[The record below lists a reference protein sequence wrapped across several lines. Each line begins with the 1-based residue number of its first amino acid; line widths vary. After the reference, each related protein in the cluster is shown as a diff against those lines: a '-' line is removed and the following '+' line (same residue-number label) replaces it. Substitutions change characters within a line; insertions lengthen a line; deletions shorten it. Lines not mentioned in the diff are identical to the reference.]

1 MSFRYCASA
10 PVLPA
15 PVRGT
20 PSIERN
26 ISQNRITIPTIRCR
40 SRSGIRP
47 WHTTAHHHDFELIQ
61 GESIPDRLVLT
72 CNVEIDYPNA
82 QAIAGWV
89 EEVSGRDGCVAFPFI
104 EMETLSTNYMP
115 KARTATRYEHKW
127 IVNAHGEL
135 KNARREAGGRA
146 VLVLTIELNM
156 TRFLANQHECNLRDL
171 DALTPQEM
179 FLQHDEL
186 LRAARAATLVDD
198 NFLLGT
204 ARRGG
209 TCFAHR
215 AEFNHQIVERAMDGL
230 YRLLAES
237 LVPDDCNG
245 LPRNVIVTINPPAVS
260 QAEVYW
266 EFHTDSSLSAV
277 GTVADR
283 MSMACNQVK
292 VKTYLPDSRDIT
304 IHGEQNGMGVSIAL
318 SDAVRATIYAK
329 TPTVIRLEIKYLK
342 NVRGNAARSL
352 RGQQTVATVLHEVH
366 RDAFNRMNRI
376 REAFM
381 QIAPHTDE
389 RADLLDFL
397 RSIDRAAAGDETRG
411 KVLLELLF
419 NRGSICETI
428 EEGFAP
434 RSFCERL
441 VESGV
446 VEPVTVRHRGVRP
459 GGERRYVLTAP
470 YRSLVD
476 SLTAVLPSQVALRA
490 ERNPATLQ

>member
-1 MSFRYCASA
+1 M
-10 PVLPA
+10 
-15 PVRGT
+15 
-20 PSIERN
+20 
-26 ISQNRITIPTIRCR
+26 
-40 SRSGIRP
+40 
-47 WHTTAHHHDFELIQ
+47 HHHDFELIQ
-61 GESIPDRLVLT
+61 GESIPDRLVLN

-104 EMETLSTNYMP
+104 EMETLSTNFTP
-115 KARTATRYEHKW
+115 KARTATRYEHNW
-127 IVNAHGEL
+127 IVNAHGDL
-135 KNARREAGGRA
+135 KNGRREAGGKA

-156 TRFLANQHECNLRDL
+156 TRFLANQSECNLRDL
-171 DALTPQEM
+171 DAVTPQEL

-215 AEFNHQIVERAMDGL
+215 AEFNHQMVERVMYGL

-237 LVPDDCNG
+237 LVPNDSNG
-245 LPRNVIVTINPPAVS
+245 LPRNVNVTIKPPAVS

-283 MSMACNQVK
+283 MSMASNQVK
-292 VKTYLPDSRDIT
+292 VKTYFPNSREVVID
-304 IHGEQNGMGVSIAL
+304 GEQNGMGVSIVL
-318 SDAVRATIYAK
+318 SEAVRATIYAK

-342 NVRGNAARSL
+342 NVRGNTCRSL
-352 RGQQTVATVLHEVH
+352 RGTPTVATVLDGVH
-366 RDAFNRMNRI
+366 RDAFNRMSLI

-397 RSIDRAAAGDETRG
+397 RSIDRAAAGDQARG
-411 KVLLELLF
+411 KVMLELLF
-419 NRGSICETI
+419 NRGSVCETI
-428 EEGFAP
+428 AEGFAP
-434 RSFCERL
+434 RSVCERL
-441 VESGV
+441 VDSGV
-446 VEPVTVRHRGVRP
+446 IERVTVRHR
-459 GGERRYVLTAP
+459 GERRYVLTAP
-470 YRSLVD
+470 YRALVD
-476 SLTAVLPSQVALRA
+476 SLTAVLPSQIALQA